1 MASSSLEKRSAGTSC
16 RAPSWGNRVGFDA
29 TVERG
34 RVPLVRWNGSE
45 TAATRPLGH
54 ARPANTQ
61 GRGRGVSTDAGW
73 KRRHRS
79 RGIAVSRYG
88 WPLEAHV
95 TERNEFE
102 RKSDLSSSESSG
114 EIMIKK
120 SFIWWNMGIRARG
133 LYTCY
138 WVYSFTTR

>member
-1 MASSSLEKRSAGTSC
+1 MSC
-16 RAPSWGNRVGFDA
+16 AVVGERVGFDA

-61 GRGRGVSTDAGW
+61 GRGCGVSTDAGW
-73 KRRHRS
+73 KRRRRS

-120 SFIWWNMGIRARG
+120 SFIWWNTGIRVDLLG
-133 LYTCY
+133 LLVHNPLRVAAWAVHGY
-138 WVYSFTTR
+138 